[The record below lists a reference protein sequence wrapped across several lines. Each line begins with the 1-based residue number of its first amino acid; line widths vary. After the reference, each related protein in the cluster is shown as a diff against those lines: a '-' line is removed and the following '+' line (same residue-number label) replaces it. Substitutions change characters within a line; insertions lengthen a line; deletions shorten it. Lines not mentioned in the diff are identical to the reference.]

1 MRNGQGP
8 KHSIFTA
15 GVALL
20 PLSPPFHGGEAA
32 PDHHQRRHRSSLPP
46 SRSRRAAGM
55 PRATS
60 SRMPECIQC
69 LMEGSRRPRPHPPSV
84 RVAACLVGRN
94 LVDGRGGGLGC
105 GEGGGLRTKKRNT
118 GVDDTRAASTANGQC
133 RGGNLR
139 TQASPRAA
147 AAAAAADAQTP
158 PRYSLHAGG
167 GPGALPTASDVT
179 KSVTSA
185 RQGVTSARACNG
197 VTAGPKLG

>member
-15 GVALL
+15 SVALL

-105 GEGGGLRTKKRNT
+105 GEGGGAQDKEAKYRRGRHACSQHSQWAMSGRESQDT
-118 GVDDTRAASTANGQC
+118 GKPASSSGGSSGGRADASKILTPRGRRAGRAANG
-133 RGGNLR
+133 
-139 TQASPRAA
+139 
-147 AAAAAADAQTP
+147 
-158 PRYSLHAGG
+158 
-167 GPGALPTASDVT
+167 
-179 KSVTSA
+179 K
-185 RQGVTSARACNG
+185 
-197 VTAGPKLG
+197 